1 MRLISLNQVFND
13 GVCRDRVLTPWQY
26 LGTLSNQ
33 ITQNMLFVPQCPSSD
48 DEPGTRKKDVCWRK
62 LTRDTLWH
70 HVTSQ
75 HVTPDCHTRD
85 RNNPEQLSGCYD
97 CMGPSCDI
105 FRLQTRDKKRYK
117 RDDPPS
123 PGCGLWRHV
132 SRGHTLTIT
141 ELSSGICHRVL
152 WSIFWLELY
161 KGIRL
166 VTT

>member
-33 ITQNMLFVPQCPSSD
+33 ITAEYALCSAMPII
-48 DEPGTRKKDVCWRK
+48 RWWA
-62 LTRDTLWH
+62 RDTEKGCLLAQVDTWH
-70 HVTSQ
+70 DVTSQ

>member
-26 LGTLSNQ
+26 LSTLSDQ

-48 DEPGTRKKDVCWRK
+48 EHGTRKKDVCWRK
-62 LTRDTLWH
+62 LTRDTVWH
-70 HVTSQ
+70 HNTW
-75 HVTPDCHTRD
+75 HGTVTPETEITQNSYPGVMTAMR
-85 RNNPEQLSGCYD
+85 
-97 CMGPSCDI
+97 PSCDI

-117 RDDPPS
+117 RDTPPS

-132 SRGHTLTIT
+132 SRGHTVTIT